1 MVTQEFFQVYL
12 DNLSLAFST
21 VFISNFPTC
30 LHIFKPTN
38 IPPPSAETFY
48 STSQIIGEA
57 SEGNPSTSAS
67 APRLSLDSERRVFP
81 PVSGKALQPVLL
93 IPFLPTSSGICSFLP
108 PTVFLL
114 SSAHI
119 GMCSDLPSLGKQ
131 NEVPQLNS
139 PLTRDLNYF
148 GARILE
154 KVALAIS
161 PSSFPFPPYRLS
173 ASPTS

>member
-93 IPFLPTSSGICSFLP
+93 IHFFPHLQESALFTTHS
-108 PTVFLL
+108 L
-114 SSAHI
+114 SSI
-119 GMCSDLPSLGKQ
+119 FCSHRNVLRP
-131 NEVPQLNS
+131 
-139 PLTRDLNYF
+139 PLFRKT
-148 GARILE
+148 E
-154 KVALAIS
+154 
-161 PSSFPFPPYRLS
+161 
-173 ASPTS
+173 